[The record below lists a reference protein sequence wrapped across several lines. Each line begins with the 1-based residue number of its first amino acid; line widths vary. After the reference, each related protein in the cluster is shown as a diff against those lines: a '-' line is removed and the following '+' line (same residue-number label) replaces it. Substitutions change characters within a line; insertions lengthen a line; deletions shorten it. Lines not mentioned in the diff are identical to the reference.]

1 MVSADLP
8 AHGCLMMPVSIG
20 SIATI
25 EAERGERVDEGHRW
39 RGYSVYPR
47 TCPCSSTT
55 ASPATETEP
64 MASAALAWA
73 FGQPM
78 LRDSEPVLVHR
89 ASIQALVDAL
99 VAAREKLF
107 YKNYYK

>member
-1 MVSADLP
+1 M
-8 AHGCLMMPVSIG
+8 
-20 SIATI
+20 
-25 EAERGERVDEGHRW
+25 
-39 RGYSVYPR
+39 
-47 TCPCSSTT
+47 

-73 FGQPM
+73 FGQPI
-78 LRDSEPVLVHR
+78 LRDSEPVLVLR